1 MAHSRRDFLGLL
13 AGVSG
18 GTLAA
23 AVSTTATGCSPQMS
37 GRSRVPLERTR
48 FTMPA
53 GVLRIRWSRPLVNK
67 IAFFSYKPQEF
78 ATAAV
83 SDDGKLVYIG
93 SSQKRLYAFRSKDG
107 EVEWDLALTSSI
119 ASHPLFIKAGVVG
132 PEPLLVLG
140 DDHGLVTALE
150 AKSGQKRWT
159 YRARG
164 PVQTL
169 PVVSTN
175 LIYVTSNEGRIYALD
190 VRTGAWRWSYER
202 ETPDAFSIRGQS
214 GVLPV
219 PGIDRAYVGF
229 PDGYLACLAS
239 DTGEVMWN
247 RQLSGEA
254 HRFIDV
260 DGTPAMLGDT
270 LLTSCYASGFYGL
283 DPKDGTT
290 RWRFEVD
297 AAGPFTVD
305 HKNERIYVVS
315 ATQGMFCLDKR
326 GRKLWQ
332 QVMTDQGELS
342 APTLWRRYLLF
353 SAAISGLHVADAET
367 GELLQF
373 FDPGQGAS
381 AQPIAHGSEVYL
393 LSNAGS
399 FFALTAT

>member
-1 MAHSRRDFLGLL
+1 VAGSRRDLLKLLGL
-13 AGVSG
+13 G
-18 GTLAA
+18 AA
-23 AVSTTATGCSPQMS
+23 AAGASTWLPGCTSLS
-37 GRSRVPLERTR
+37 TRTRVPLQRER

-83 SDDGKLVYIG
+83 SADGRLVYIG
-93 SSQKRLYAFRSKDG
+93 SSQKRLFAFRSKDG
-107 EVEWDLALTSSI
+107 EVAWECNLESAV
-119 ASHPLFIKAGVVG
+119 ASHPLYIRPGSVG
-132 PEPLLVLG
+132 PEALLVLG
-140 DDHGLVTALE
+140 DDEGLVTALE
-150 AKSGQKRWT
+150 ADSGQKRWS

-169 PVVSTN
+169 PVVAGN
-175 LIYVTSNEGRIYALD
+175 LLYVTSNEGRVYALD

-219 PGIDRAYVGF
+219 PGSDRAFVGF
-229 PDGYLACLAS
+229 PDGYIACLNG
-239 DTGEVMWN
+239 DTGEVMWT

-254 HRFIDV
+254 TRFTDV
-260 DGTPAMLGDT
+260 DGTPALLGDT

-290 RWRFEVD
+290 RWRFEID
-297 AAGPFTVD
+297 TAGSFTVD
-305 HKNERIYVVS
+305 RQNERIYVVS
-315 ATQGMFCLDKR
+315 ATQGLFCLDKK

-342 APTLWRRYLLF
+342 APTLWRGYLLV
-353 SAAISGLHVADAET
+353 SAAVSGLHVADAAT
-367 GELLQF
+367 GELLQY

-381 AQPIAHGSEVYL
+381 AQPVAHGSEVYL

-399 FFALTAT
+399 FFALTAS